1 MGKQEG
7 ARGPLPVS
15 RQPLLRSH
23 VNAYA
28 DAIAWMVV
36 GAGGVLLAG
45 VLIGHVVRADR
56 AIVAAV
62 VTIAVVNRYRVTHGH
77 RARSIW
83 HALALA
89 LLIDLP
95 AGHAA
100 HHRTDRGGRV
110 TRTAAADLAADRG
123 ADDAAEHGRH
133 GRAGLR
139 AGIAMVI
146 AVLVVV
152 AVVPVTVAA
161 VAAVVVATVVVAAVV
176 VAAVVG
182 IVTVDDGI
190 ALVAPLRVRRG
201 IARAVARIEHG
212 IDAEHAGIVV
222 TDVRGLRVVRRS
234 TVGLR
239 GSEAGGGRQAQ
250 GQGGNEQALHVGH
263 SGRRDG
269 VRGSWVCRGQ
279 YRLNPA
285 NFRKRIYLADSQ
297 VQTCKASAGAPRP
310 SNGPTWL
317 SEGAGSS
324 SAFHAAASPRVSP
337 GGTSS
342 SCVDAMQSTGHA
354 GRVASIP
361 ACAARTTAPDS
372 SRQRRKANSTVA
384 ASESGSAR
392 RVEASRASRRQGTTS
407 GQSRAGSAADQG
419 NGGNGFT
426 STSASAS
433 SAHAIASSPPRLA
446 PIRARGRGNAARAER
461 ACDR

>member
-1 MGKQEG
+1 
-7 ARGPLPVS
+7 
-15 RQPLLRSH
+15 
-23 VNAYA
+23 
-28 DAIAWMVV
+28 MVV

-45 VLIGHVVRADR
+45 VFVGHVVRVDR

-146 AVLVVV
+146 AVLVPV
-152 AVVPVTVAA
+152 AVV

-176 VAAVVG
+176 G
-182 IVTVDDGI
+182 IVTVDGGI

-285 NFRKRIYLADSQ
+285 NFRKRI
-297 VQTCKASAGAPRP
+297 
-310 SNGPTWL
+310 
-317 SEGAGSS
+317 
-324 SAFHAAASPRVSP
+324 
-337 GGTSS
+337 
-342 SCVDAMQSTGHA
+342 
-354 GRVASIP
+354 
-361 ACAARTTAPDS
+361 
-372 SRQRRKANSTVA
+372 
-384 ASESGSAR
+384 
-392 RVEASRASRRQGTTS
+392 
-407 GQSRAGSAADQG
+407 
-419 NGGNGFT
+419 
-426 STSASAS
+426 
-433 SAHAIASSPPRLA
+433 
-446 PIRARGRGNAARAER
+446 
-461 ACDR
+461 